1 MYHHVEALSNAT
13 TTIETQLRSEI
24 ARATLAETSES
35 NRAVAA
41 ESALLTNLESTNNR
55 LSRETNQLSWKIAN
69 ESMRAREAEQNE
81 TFRAIAAETAIEATL
96 RSSIESDKASFIS
109 TIEQLNVTQKTLDAE
124 LTYERGRALMAEQTE
139 VTRATNAE
147 STILGYVKSNTTL
160 LLDTIDSRA
169 HNVTAELEAKLSIES
184 TRALSSLESEQ
195 RRAKQAEDQ
204 LNASLYHHVEALSN
218 ATQDLQELFVV
229 GQRSQYSA
237 STIENKESILISLVP
252 VFFVLNMLCFA
263 FSLHV
268 FYSVKNWQG
277 KIKTV
282 SPHEKEDDVRV
293 VVTMSESERT
303 EKKKREIMEEEW
315 KVKVMKKISSIET
328 HRRALIS
335 TAASSELRNEIARW
349 QRANEEME
357 DMRSNIE
364 ELLDAKAETKY
375 GIEKL
380 FKITKA
386 LQNFAVATQ
395 RERKKVAIQTTV
407 SPHHQVPQLQALKQ
421 ENHNLKIELF
431 EMKRRQFQKER
442 EEKDAQERKHREQ
455 EMHEQRMRDAEAE
468 NQWKKKQEREK
479 QWMQNRKG
487 DEEGK
492 ESPQHSQP
500 RVDEETAELT
510 AEIMQSTRE
519 RRAEIRKLASLR
531 LFGHK

>member
-1 MYHHVEALSNAT
+1 
-13 TTIETQLRSEI
+13 
-24 ARATLAETSES
+24 
-35 NRAVAA
+35 
-41 ESALLTNLESTNNR
+41 
-55 LSRETNQLSWKIAN
+55 
-69 ESMRAREAEQNE
+69 
-81 TFRAIAAETAIEATL
+81 
-96 RSSIESDKASFIS
+96 
-109 TIEQLNVTQKTLDAE
+109 
-124 LTYERGRALMAEQTE
+124 
-139 VTRATNAE
+139 
-147 STILGYVKSNTTL
+147 
-160 LLDTIDSRA
+160 
-169 HNVTAELEAKLSIES
+169 
-184 TRALSSLESEQ
+184 
-195 RRAKQAEDQ
+195 
-204 LNASLYHHVEALSN
+204 
-218 ATQDLQELFVV
+218 
-229 GQRSQYSA
+229 
-237 STIENKESILISLVP
+237 
-252 VFFVLNMLCFA
+252 MLCFA

-395 RERKKVAIQTTV
+395 RERKKVAMQTTV